1 MTSAPYRGL
10 CSFVFNIFPME
21 QRNYCLI
28 SAFDLERIDEM
39 LVRAINICG
48 SPRPYSET
56 SEEDDATASYA
67 GAYGYSYQT
76 LKSIKE
82 YIDGAR
88 PFDPSL
94 PWTPF

>member
-1 MTSAPYRGL
+1 
-10 CSFVFNIFPME
+10 ME
-21 QRNYCLI
+21 QSYCVI

-48 SPRPYSET
+48 SPRSFSECT
-56 SEEDDATASYA
+56 EEDDATASYA

-82 YIDGAR
+82 HIDTAR

-94 PWTPF
+94 AWDPF

>member
-1 MTSAPYRGL
+1 MNQS
-10 CSFVFNIFPME
+10 
-21 QRNYCLI
+21 YCVI
-28 SAFDLERIDEM
+28 NAHDLEMIDEM
-39 LVRAINICG
+39 LVRAINLCG

-56 SEEDDATASYA
+56 NEDDDATASYA

-82 YIDGAR
+82 HIDTAQA
-88 PFDPSL
+88 FDPSV

>member
-1 MTSAPYRGL
+1 MVPISGTFFTCALYL
-10 CSFVFNIFPME
+10 LLME
-21 QRNYCLI
+21 QSYCLI
-28 SAFDLERIDEM
+28 SSFDLERIDEM

-48 SPRPYSET
+48 SPRPFSET
-56 SEEDDATASYA
+56 TEEDDCTASYA

-82 YIDGAR
+82 HIDMAR

>member
-1 MTSAPYRGL
+1 M
-10 CSFVFNIFPME
+10 N
-21 QRNYCLI
+21 QRYCVI
-28 SAFDLERIDEM
+28 NAHDLEMIDEM

-48 SPRPYSET
+48 SPRPFSECKDG
-56 SEEDDATASYA
+56 DDSTASYA

-82 YIDGAR
+82 HIDSAR

>member
-1 MTSAPYRGL
+1 
-10 CSFVFNIFPME
+10 ME
-21 QRNYCLI
+21 QSYCI
-28 SAFDLERIDEM
+28 INAHDLEMIDEM

-56 SEEDDATASYA
+56 TEEDDSTASYA

-76 LKSIKE
+76 LKSIKD

>member
-1 MTSAPYRGL
+1 MVPCVLYIDHM
-10 CSFVFNIFPME
+10 N
-21 QRNYCLI
+21 QRYCVI
-28 SAFDLERIDEM
+28 NAHDLEMIDDM
-39 LVRAINICG
+39 LVRAINLCG
-48 SPRPYSET
+48 SPRPLSEV
-56 SEEDDATASYA
+56 SEEDDATSSYA

-82 YIDGAR
+82 HIDTAR

>member
-1 MTSAPYRGL
+1 M
-10 CSFVFNIFPME
+10 
-21 QRNYCLI
+21 QRTYCVI

-39 LVRAINICG
+39 VVRAINLCG
-48 SPRPYSET
+48 NPSPLSELD
-56 SEEDDATASYA
+56 ENHDATASYA

-82 YIDGAR
+82 HIDTAK

>member
-1 MTSAPYRGL
+1 
-10 CSFVFNIFPME
+10 ME
-21 QRNYCLI
+21 QRYCVI

-39 LVRAINICG
+39 LVRAINLCG
-48 SPRPYSET
+48 SPRSLSELD
-56 SEEDDATASYA
+56 ENADATASYS

-76 LKSIKE
+76 LKSVKE
-82 YIDGAR
+82 HIDTAQ

>member
-1 MTSAPYRGL
+1 LFPRVPYIGTL
-10 CSFVFNIFPME
+10 E
-21 QRNYCLI
+21 QSYCVI

-48 SPRPYSET
+48 SPRSFSEL
-56 SEEDDATASYA
+56 DDNADATASYA

-76 LKSIKE
+76 LKSIKDH
-82 YIDGAR
+82 IDTAK

-94 PWTPF
+94 PWSPF